1 MRRDEQVTT
10 SSSTLEKIRRIAER
24 RQALWSKAPGLTV
37 AEKTE
42 ISRLT
47 SELESLWEQHRVALA
62 GRRWGAGR
70 RAASDASARK
80 STAA

>member
-10 SSSTLEKIRRIAER
+10 GSSTLEKIRRIAER
-24 RQALWSKAPGLTV
+24 RQALWSKAPGLTA
-37 AEKTE
+37 AEKAE
-42 ISRLT
+42 IGRLT

-62 GRRWGAGR
+62 EGRWAAGR
-70 RAASDASARK
+70 HAGSAASARK

>member
-1 MRRDEQVTT
+1 MTT
-10 SSSTLEKIRRIAER
+10 GSSTSEKIRRIAER

-37 AEKTE
+37 AEKAE

-47 SELESLWEQHRVALA
+47 SELESLWEQHRAALA
-62 GRRWGAGR
+62 GQRWGAGR
-70 RAASDASARK
+70 RAASDASARN

>member
-10 SSSTLEKIRRIAER
+10 GSSTLEKIRRIAER

-37 AEKTE
+37 AEKAE

-47 SELESLWEQHRVALA
+47 SELEALWEQHRVALA
-62 GRRWGAGR
+62 GRRWGSGR
-70 RAASDASARK
+70 RSASDVRK